1 VQVPVYSMAGEVVKH
16 IDISDDVFALP
27 VREAVVHQAVVRQLA
42 NARQGTASTK
52 TRSEVAGSKQKM
64 FRQKHTGRARAGSIR
79 SPLRRG
85 GGVTF
90 GPKPRSYRQA
100 MPKKMRRLALRCVL
114 SAKAGGKELMVLD
127 ELRLE
132 EPKTKEM
139 VKILAA
145 LGIEDSALIATGEPV
160 ENVVISARNLPGVKT
175 IPANL
180 LNVVDITSHKMLLL
194 TEAAVRQVEQLWG
207 KEAA

>member
-1 VQVPVYSMAGEVVKH
+1 MQVPVYSMAGEVVKH

-52 TRSEVAGSKQKM
+52 TRGEVAGSKQKM

-100 MPKKMRRLALRCVL
+100 MPKKMRRLALRCIL

-145 LGIEDSALIATGEPV
+145 LGIEDSALIATGEPM
-160 ENVVISARNLPGVKT
+160 ENVVKSARNLPRVKT

-207 KEAA
+207 KESA